1 MLNTTVGRDVN
12 SPLGRTVEPIYT
24 PYPYNLEEELKTAD
38 KNSPAIKAKEKL
50 IAGAETKVQLAKKEF
65 YPDFAL
71 GANLY
76 KRKGEFEDMWSL
88 TTTINIPIF
97 YRTKQRMAVLE
108 ATSALS
114 EAKHELEATKLMLAS
129 GIRENH
135 SLLATAKKLM
145 ELYKDGLLPKTYQ
158 DFEQAIAG
166 YTAGKIEAITVISR
180 LKSLVDYE
188 LLYWEQFVER
198 EKAIARLEA
207 LTGVTNQ

>member
-1 MLNTTVGRDVN
+1 MF
-12 SPLGRTVEPIYT
+12 RTGLPIHFSEEP
-24 PYPYNLEEELKTAD
+24 
-38 KNSPAIKAKEKL
+38 
-50 IAGAETKVQLAKKEF
+50 
-65 YPDFAL
+65 
-71 GANLY
+71 
-76 KRKGEFEDMWSL
+76 
-88 TTTINIPIF
+88 
-97 YRTKQRMAVLE
+97 
-108 ATSALS
+108 
-114 EAKHELEATKLMLAS
+114 
-129 GIRENH
+129 
-135 SLLATAKKLM
+135 